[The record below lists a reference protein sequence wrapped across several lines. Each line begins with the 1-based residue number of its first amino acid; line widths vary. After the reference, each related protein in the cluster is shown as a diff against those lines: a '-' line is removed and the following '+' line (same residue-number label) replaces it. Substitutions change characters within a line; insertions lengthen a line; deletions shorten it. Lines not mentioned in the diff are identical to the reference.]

1 MEQTQKIIQEGKQQ
15 FLNEL
20 IELLKIPSVSA
31 DSNYDHDTKRCAE
44 WVKSA
49 MDSVGLQN
57 AKIYETAGHPVVF
70 GKFT

>member
-31 DSNYDHDTKRCAE
+31 DSNYDHDTKRCAK

-49 MDSVGLQN
+49 MDSVGLH
-57 AKIYETAGHPVVF
+57 GS
-70 GKFT
+70 